1 MRIGLF
7 LPHVGVF
14 GGVRRYLEL
23 GNEWV
28 AMGHDVTLH
37 HPDGTPPA
45 WLPFAGRSLPIA
57 AAGAAGSDVAL
68 CGDAASYGAFR
79 AHRARRHVY
88 YCVLEGDP
96 GLAAAIADRDVTLMA
111 NSGPLRRGLER
122 RARRAVLDGSGGI
135 RLERFHPAPALRAG
149 APLRVLVN
157 GRRSRP
163 KKGTDLVLRA
173 LAGLAGRVPAFET
186 LLFDAI

>member
-28 AMGHDVTLH
+28 GMGHEVTLH
-37 HPDGTPPA
+37 HPQGTPPA
-45 WLPFAGRSLPIA
+45 WLPFAGHTATLA
-57 AAGAAGSDVAL
+57 ASAATESDLAI
-68 CGDAASYGAFR
+68 CGDPQTYAAFR
-79 AHRARRHVY
+79 AHRARQHVY

-96 GLAAAIADRDVTLMA
+96 GLPAAIAQRDVMLMA

-122 RARRAVLDGSGGI
+122 RARRAVLDGAGGI
-135 RLERFHPAPALRAG
+135 R
-149 APLRVLVN
+149 
-157 GRRSRP
+157 
-163 KKGTDLVLRA
+163 
-173 LAGLAGRVPAFET
+173 
-186 LLFDAI
+186 